1 VNSNEKSN
9 IVSIKAWQQ
18 DKQLKEQQREIDAR
32 QPIVVPEHI
41 TAAAE
46 DYRARQQRLGMR
58 VVEQVID
65 EVPEAT
71 DSDTT
76 TTGPEFHYDE

>member
-1 VNSNEKSN
+1 MSSGENSNV
-9 IVSIKAWQQ
+9 VSIKVWQQ

-41 TAAAE
+41 TVAAE
-46 DYRARQQRLGMR
+46 EHRARQQRLGMR

>member
-1 VNSNEKSN
+1 VSDNEKSN
-9 IVSIKAWQQ
+9 VVSIKAWQQ

-46 DYRARQQRLGMR
+46 EYRARQQRLGMC
-58 VVEQVID
+58 VVERVID
-65 EVPEAT
+65 EVPKAA

-76 TTGPEFHYDE
+76 STGPEFHYDE